1 MLVSEYMLMNMPFI
15 LNLCLHRVERHCII
29 FTHSS
34 PFVLHYTPH
43 SYFTGKKLLI
53 SKSFFMYYTHLFCK
67 YFLVWHFVVSFL

>member
-1 MLVSEYMLMNMPFI
+1 MIVSEYMLMDMPFI

-43 SYFTGKKLLI
+43 SGYKAVKKA
-53 SKSFFMYYTHLFCK
+53 
-67 YFLVWHFVVSFL
+67 